1 MDLTVDTDTN
11 VINVKI
17 ASVWWCTYRY
27 YVAVFEVQFMKKLSK
42 TEAEFKKIIANKK
55 KSVIQRDFNGY
66 NAHKF

>member
-27 YVAVFEVQFMKKLSK
+27 YVAVFEAQFMKKLSK
-42 TEAEFKKIIANKK
+42 TEAEFKKIIASKK

-66 NAHKF
+66 NSHKF